1 MFNQPS
7 VTGTESR
14 HGIPPSPVALDG
26 RNWQFPDKITTTTPQ
41 PPTDDTIGSITADDP
56 EFARKV
62 WTYIQNQLLR
72 LQGMTVQ

>member
-14 HGIPPSPVALDG
+14 HGIPPSPVALGG
-26 RNWQFPDKITTTTPQ
+26 RNLQFPTITSTPQ

-56 EFARKV
+56 EFARKL

-72 LQGMTVQ
+72 LQGMAVQ